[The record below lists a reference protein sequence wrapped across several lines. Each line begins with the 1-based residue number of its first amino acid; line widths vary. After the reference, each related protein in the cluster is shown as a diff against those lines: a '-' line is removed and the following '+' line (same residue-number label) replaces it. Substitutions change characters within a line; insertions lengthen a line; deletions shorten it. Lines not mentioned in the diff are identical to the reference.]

1 MRGYHRRYCLS
12 GVGGVACVHGDVYGR
27 PWLSVL
33 SVWCWWCCQCIC
45 TCIYVYLRRE
55 DLWEAITVSGVC
67 LGLLVVPVCMGVCM
81 GGHGCQ
87 CPFVMSLPASL
98 SINCGIKIYH
108 SIIFLA

>member
-1 MRGYHRRYCLS
+1 MTVVGVCLELLGVCVYRDVCMRGYHCRYCLS

-55 DLWEAITVSGVC
+55 ELWEAITVAAVC
-67 LGLLVVPVCMGVCM
+67 LGLLVVAVCMGVCI
-81 GGHGCQ
+81 GGHACW
-87 CPFVMSLPASL
+87 
-98 SINCGIKIYH
+98 
-108 SIIFLA
+108 